1 MILLTVAVIAAT
13 VWSYRYFGK
22 YSPFASLLNRQDDVL
37 SQISLTIDNA
47 HISVRSGGH
56 PRMRADAREVTFS
69 RDRRTVFVNGIRNGV
84 LFDQEAKPQIHFDAG
99 QMVYDTPSGEISTT
113 VGATVQLSQ
122 GIHAAIVRPVGPR
135 ISTDELTWNATTGEV
150 HAPGDVQIDFPKSSG
165 TAVAHDVVYN
175 AHSHDLATRHVHGTF
190 RASKLVQ

>member
-1 MILLTVAVIAAT
+1 MIILTVAVIAAT

-47 HISVRSGGH
+47 RISVRSGGQ
-56 PRMRADAREVTFS
+56 PRLKATAREVTFS
-69 RDRRTVFVNGIRNGV
+69 RDRRTVFVNGIHDGV
-84 LFDQEAKPQIHFDAG
+84 LFDQQAKPQVHFDAG
-99 QMVYDTPSGEISTT
+99 QMVYNTPSGEISTT
-113 VGATVQLSQ
+113 VGATVQLSRR
-122 GIHAAIVRPVGPR
+122 IHASIVRPVGPN

-150 HAPGDVQIDFPKSSG
+150 HAQGDVQIDFPKGSG
-165 TAVAHDVVYN
+165 IAVARDVVYN
-175 AHSHDLATRHVHGTF
+175 AHSHDMAARHVHGTF